1 MKNTLHAT
9 LVPALLTARSGK
21 PDEALAS
28 ADDPSAKVSA
38 YIGCCNR
45 VDGRA
50 MQSMERYASRVAN
63 MKTAPAGRERM
74 VDGLCALGDNAVR
87 DCLKDVGA
95 LTPAMENFYAAGL
108 ARVEKA
114 AALMVSF
121 EKAAD
126 ATLAYAKAHEGG
138 QPMWSAFESSIEP
151 FLVAAKKR
159 VRRVRGKKLYNQGE
173 RMMLEGS
180 GTARPARW
188 RATATSWPAAATASR
203 AEAAWAWRRCL
214 FYAIRHLE
222 RKTDF
227 ALITIA

>member
-21 PDEALAS
+21 PDGAPAS

-38 YIGCCNR
+38 YIGCCNS

-50 MQSMERYASRVAN
+50 IQGMERYASRMAN
-63 MKTAPAGRERM
+63 MKTGPAGRERM
-74 VDGLCALGDNAVR
+74 VDGLCALGDNAVS

-114 AALMVSF
+114 AAPMVSF

-180 GTARPARW
+180 GGWMVDGSPGKVARNCNQL
-188 RATATSWPAAATASR
+188 ASSSNR
-203 AEAAWAWRRCL
+203 LSR
-214 FYAIRHLE
+214 
-222 RKTDF
+222 
-227 ALITIA
+227 

>member
-1 MKNTLHAT
+1 MKNTLHAI
-9 LVPALLTARSGK
+9 LVPALLAARSGK
-21 PDEALAS
+21 PDGAPAS
-28 ADDPSAKVSA
+28 ADGPSAKVSA
-38 YIGCCNR
+38 YIGCCNS

-63 MKTAPAGRERM
+63 MKTGPAGRERM
-74 VDGLCALGDNAVR
+74 VDGLCALGDNAVS

-114 AALMVSF
+114 AAPMVSF

-180 GTARPARW
+180 GSWMVDGSLGKIARKCNQLVSSSNRL
-188 RATATSWPAAATASR
+188 SR
-203 AEAAWAWRRCL
+203 
-214 FYAIRHLE
+214 
-222 RKTDF
+222 
-227 ALITIA
+227 

>member
-63 MKTAPAGRERM
+63 MKTGPAGRERM
-74 VDGLCALGDNAVR
+74 VDGLCALGDNAVS

-138 QPMWSAFESSIEP
+138 QPMWSAFESSIES
-151 FLVAAKKR
+151 FLVAAKER
-159 VRRVRGKKLYNQGE
+159 VRRVRGKKPYNQGE
-173 RMMLEGS
+173 RMMLEGCGGWMVDGS
-180 GTARPARW
+180 PGKVARNCNQLVSSSNRL
-188 RATATSWPAAATASR
+188 SR
-203 AEAAWAWRRCL
+203 
-214 FYAIRHLE
+214 
-222 RKTDF
+222 
-227 ALITIA
+227 